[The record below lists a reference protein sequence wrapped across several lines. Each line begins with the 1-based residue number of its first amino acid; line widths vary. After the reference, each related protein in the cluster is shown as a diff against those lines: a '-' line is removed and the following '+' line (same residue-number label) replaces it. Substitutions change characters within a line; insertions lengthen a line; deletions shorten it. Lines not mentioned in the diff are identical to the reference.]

1 MCFSSNLE
9 FNFTIIFTSLFS
21 KQNQVCDQ
29 IFGTKKVQLLM
40 TSGKLTTPEW
50 QRLLSS
56 GSVLHPGSTK
66 IIVREWLIGNFE
78 MNSVSKQATLFVGYK
93 KPPIFLTDKSF
104 YRFEKIC
111 NHSKFQKFTTR
122 VLGNFVV
129 PVVVP
134 QHF

>member
-1 MCFSSNLE
+1 M
-9 FNFTIIFTSLFS
+9 
-21 KQNQVCDQ
+21 
-29 IFGTKKVQLLM
+29 
-40 TSGKLTTPEW
+40 
-50 QRLLSS
+50 LSS

-66 IIVREWLIGNFE
+66 IIGREWLEVTRFFVNFE
-78 MNSVSKQATLFVGYK
+78 MNSVSKQANLFVGYK

>member
-1 MCFSSNLE
+1 MPHQNGNGCYHQARF
-9 FNFTIIFTSLFS
+9 FTQVLQKSL
-21 KQNQVCDQ
+21 
-29 IFGTKKVQLLM
+29 
-40 TSGKLTTPEW
+40 
-50 QRLLSS
+50 S
-56 GSVLHPGSTK
+56 GSGSRLR
-66 IIVREWLIGNFE
+66 VFLFLNCIGNFE